1 MNYPEKSPSPTSRVQ
16 KHDTLSSSRSGS
28 LKFHYLSESRFRNEA
43 LARIGKL
50 FAIEKGILFKH
61 PDERLRVRQ
70 LELKPA
76 FEQWKAFLEAA
87 ASRLPEV
94 SAEAAA
100 IRYGLADGVWPGFIR
115 LLDDGRLDLH
125 SNRGENA
132 HRPVKLTM
140 RNSLFAGSENAI
152 DIWARA
158 NTLITTCRLNNVD
171 PEAWLTHVLVQI
183 RDGCKDVESLMP
195 WQPFKPPGDQCLAI
209 CGTILSPEPHAEGP

>member
-1 MNYPEKSPSPTSRVQ
+1 MTHWR
-16 KHDTLSSSRSGS
+16 R
-28 LKFHYLSESRFRNEA
+28 KFHYLTESRFRNEA

-50 FAIEKGILFKH
+50 FAIEKPILFKP

-87 ASRLPEV
+87 ASRLPKPRRRPPPSDTASPTASGRAS
-94 SAEAAA
+94 SACLE
-100 IRYGLADGVWPGFIR
+100 
-115 LLDDGRLDLH
+115 DGRLDLH

-183 RDGCKDVESLMP
+183 RDGCTDVESLMP